1 MRFEV
6 LTSMFLKMKV
16 FWDVTV
22 PLRGVVPDVLKA
34 L

>member
-16 FWDVTV
+16 FWDVT
-22 PLRGVVPDVLKA
+22 LRGVVPDVLKA